1 MTRGPRPALG
11 WVLAALG
18 AAALLSACAAASQGA
33 AAPVRTDT
41 VTMVK
46 SYRFAPAVIE
56 VPAGTTV
63 TWRNE
68 DNFTHSVRLVGKSDT
83 DRLLRPGERTT
94 IRFTEPGE
102 YPYECSLHPRDMRGK
117 VIVTAA
123 GG

>member
-1 MTRGPRPALG
+1 MTRGPRPALR

-83 DRLLRPGERTT
+83 DRLVRPGERTT
-94 IRFTEPGE
+94 IRFTEQGE

>member
-1 MTRGPRPALG
+1 MTRGPRLDPRQT
-11 WVLAALG
+11 LAALS

-33 AAPVRTDT
+33 ATPARTEA

-46 SYRFAPAVIE
+46 SYRFAPAVIA
-56 VPAGTTV
+56 VSAGTTV

-68 DNFTHSVRLVGKSDT
+68 DNFTHSVRLLGRADA
-83 DRLLRPGERTT
+83 DRLVRPGERTT
-94 IRFTEPGE
+94 ITFTEPGE
-102 YPYECSLHPRDMRGK
+102 YPYECSLHPRDMRGR

>member
-1 MTRGPRPALG
+1 MNRIALPRRWT
-11 WVLAALG
+11 WVALG
-18 AAALLSACAAASQGA
+18 ATALLAACASGA
-33 AAPVRTDT
+33 RGAVPVPADT

-46 SYRFAPAVIE
+46 SYRFDPAVIQ

-68 DNFTHSVRLVGKSDT
+68 DNFTHSVRLLGRGDT
-83 DRLLRPGERTT
+83 ARIVRPGERTT
-94 IRFTEPGE
+94 ITFSTPGE

-117 VIVTAA
+117 VIVMA

>member
-11 WVLAALG
+11 WALAALG
-18 AAALLSACAAASQGA
+18 AAALLSACVVASQGA

-63 TWRNE
+63 TWHRAE
-68 DNFTHSVRLVGKSDT
+68 A
-83 DRLLRPGERTT
+83 P
-94 IRFTEPGE
+94 
-102 YPYECSLHPRDMRGK
+102 ECRD
-117 VIVTAA
+117 A
-123 GG
+123 GRS

>member
-11 WVLAALG
+11 WALAALG
-18 AAALLSACAAASQGA
+18 AAALLSACVVASQGA

-63 TWRNE
+63 TWHNA

-83 DRLLRPGERTT
+83 DRLVRPGERTT